1 MSETHSGEQT
11 PEQLVAQHLIEGLR
25 SQIGG
30 SVRLRGI
37 EVEVGVTVELDHAA
51 LMAALGVELPGL
63 EVRIREV
70 AVLFQCADC
79 GAEFPADEH
88 PCPVCGSA
96 RVSLVH
102 GEELGI
108 SRAWA
113 ESA

>member
-1 MSETHSGEQT
+1 MRGAPTVEQT
-11 PEQLVAQHLIEGLR
+11 AEQEVAQHLIEGLR
-25 SQIGG
+25 AQIGP

-37 EVEVGVTVELDHAA
+37 EVEVGVTVDLNHAA
-51 LMAALGVELPGL
+51 LMTALSAGLPGI
-63 EVRIREV
+63 EVRIRAV

-108 SRAWA
+108 ARAWA

>member
-1 MSETHSGEQT
+1 MYADQTTEPSSEQR
-11 PEQLVAQHLIEGLR
+11 VAQHLIEGLR
-25 SQIGG
+25 AQFDA
-30 SVRLRGI
+30 SVPLRGI
-37 EVEVGVTVELDHAA
+37 EVEVGATVELDHAA
-51 LMAALGVELPGL
+51 LGAALSAGL
-63 EVRIREV
+63 SGIEVRIVAV
-70 AVLFQCADC
+70 AVLFRCTDC